1 MMGDRLV
8 ILAGGISSRMKQ
20 PQNDL
25 NKIDRRLVNEADMKS
40 KSMIGVGNNYRP
52 FLDYLLYNA
61 REAGYGDI
69 VIVIG
74 EKDFSTEEYYGNK
87 DRDNQFHG
95 MKISYATQTIPEGR
109 TKPLGT
115 ADALLQALRY
125 KIDWRGKKFTV
136 CNSDNL
142 YSVKALK
149 QLSDTPYENACIEY
163 DRSALEFPQERI
175 EGFAVTKKDKENFLI
190 DIIEKP
196 TPQEIE
202 NAKGENGKIGVS
214 MNLFRLGYDMI
225 FPYLEKVPIDVKRGE
240 KELPNAVRM
249 MINDYPQSMYAYW
262 FSEHVPDLTYKNDI
276 SIVQKYLENGYSNNI
291 FE

>member
-1 MMGDRLV
+1 MMENRLV
-8 ILAGGISSRMKQ
+8 ILAGGISSRMKK
-20 PQNDL
+20 PQHDL
-25 NKIDRRLVNEADMKS
+25 NKIDRRLVNEADIKS

-61 REAGYGDI
+61 REAGYEDI
-69 VIVIG
+69 VIVIS
-74 EKDFSTEEYYGNK
+74 EKDHSIREQYGNK
-87 DRDNQFHG
+87 DRGNQFHG

-125 KIDWRGKKFTV
+125 KIDWRGKKITV

-142 YSVKALK
+142 YSVKVLK
-149 QLSDTPYENACIEY
+149 QLSDTPYENALIEY

-202 NAKGENGKIGVS
+202 NAKGENGEIGVS

-225 FPYLEKVPIDVKRGE
+225 FPYLEKVPIEDKRGE
-240 KELPNAVRM
+240 KELPTAVRM

-276 SIVQKYLENGYSNNI
+276 SIVQKYLENGYGNNI